1 MHIRKFNYSLYL
13 PYYRKFIFGILALSA
28 LMIFGCSKNQGAGGA
43 GGFSMPPMPVEVT
56 QAKKQVVAD
65 KFEAVGTIE
74 ANEAITVVSEIDAAV
89 INLPF
94 EEGSFIKK
102 GALIAQLDDS
112 QLSAEVSRAEAMFEQ
127 KQSTY
132 SRVKKVYD
140 QKAGTMQ
147 DLDDAA
153 AALKIAKADLALAK
167 ARLAKTRIVAPF
179 DGVIG
184 SRRVSVGSFLR
195 AGQTITEF
203 ANIDAIRVT
212 FSAPERYLSEL
223 RRNALVTISTTA
235 YADYKVDG
243 KIIVIE
249 PVLDPETR
257 NVRIVARVPN
267 PGKKFLPGMSA
278 NISAVLSE
286 RPNAVTIP
294 SEAVFAN
301 GDQSFVFVVK
311 PDSTVTQTP
320 IKLGLQLSKI
330 VEVTDGLKPG
340 TLVVQAG
347 YQKLFEGAKVM
358 PSNSDKDSVNN
369 ASASL

>member
-1 MHIRKFNYSLYL
+1 MHNKINSLLLYQPNFRKIL
-13 PYYRKFIFGILALSA
+13 FGIFTISSIL
-28 LMIFGCSKNQGAGGA
+28 IYGCSKNDASAGG
-43 GGFSMPPMPVEVT
+43 GGFSMPPTPVEVT
-56 QAKKQVVAD
+56 QAKKQAVAD

-89 INLPF
+89 VKLPF
-94 EEGSFIKK
+94 EEGTFINK
-102 GALIAQLDDS
+102 GELIAQLDDS
-112 QLSAEVSRAEAMFEQ
+112 QLSAEVSRAEALFEQ
-127 KQSTY
+127 RQSTY
-132 SRVKKVYD
+132 SRVKKVYE
-140 QKAGTMQ
+140 QKAGTLQ

-153 AALKIAKADLALAK
+153 AALKVAKAELALAK

-179 DGVIG
+179 DGIIG

-195 AGQTITEF
+195 TGQAITEF

-223 RRNALVTISTTA
+223 RRNAQVTVSTTA
-235 YADYKVDG
+235 YSNHNVDG

-278 NISAVLSE
+278 NVSAVLSE
-286 RPNAVTIP
+286 RPDAVTIP

-301 GDQSFVFVVK
+301 GDQSFVFIVK
-311 PDSTVTQTP
+311 PDSTVAQTP
-320 IKLGLQLSKI
+320 VKLGVQLSNI
-330 VEVTDGLKPG
+330 VEITDGLKPG

-347 YQKLFEGAKVM
+347 YQKLFEGAKVV
-358 PSNSDKDSVNN
+358 PTSSEKNN
-369 ASASL
+369 AASL